1 MKRQGGSWVIH
12 IPSRKQNLM
21 QVRPAGQAGYPISL
35 VASLDTV
42 PVKCCVPLHK
52 WLKNLVEQTTNKS
65 KKQTEGSFT
74 SVQMVHTHTRPKT
87 KTDVAQ
93 LESTRKQRPT
103 VSANPHLREEGRRM
117 KRKRK

>member
-1 MKRQGGSWVIH
+1 
-12 IPSRKQNLM
+12 M

-42 PVKCCVPLHK
+42 PVKCCVPLHT

-74 SVQMVHTHTRPKT
+74 SVQMVHTHTRDPRRRQTSHNWSQRENKG
-87 KTDVAQ
+87 Q
-93 LESTRKQRPT
+93 LFQLIRTFAKK
-103 VSANPHLREEGRRM
+103 VGV
-117 KRKRK
+117 

>member
-12 IPSRKQNLM
+12 IPSREQNLM

-52 WLKNLVEQTTNKS
+52 WLENLVEQTTNNS

-74 SVQMVHTHTRPKT
+74 SVQMVHTHTLTSDIYTYDRYT
-87 KTDVAQ
+87 HT
-93 LESTRKQRPT
+93 
-103 VSANPHLREEGRRM
+103 HIYIHI
-117 KRKRK
+117 

>member
-12 IPSRKQNLM
+12 IPSREQNLM

-52 WLKNLVEQTTNKS
+52 WLENLVEQTTNKS

-74 SVQMVHTHTRPKT
+74 SVQMVHTHTLTSDIYTYDRYT
-87 KTDVAQ
+87 HTYIYIYTYDYIHTYAQ
-93 LESTRKQRPT
+93 IARYIDI
-103 VSANPHLREEGRRM
+103 
-117 KRKRK
+117 

>member
-52 WLKNLVEQTTNKS
+52 WLETLVEQTTNKS

-74 SVQMVHTHTRPKT
+74 SVQMVHTHASLPRGFFS
-87 KTDVAQ
+87 DSQAVRAIIRS
-93 LESTRKQRPT
+93 L
-103 VSANPHLREEGRRM
+103 
-117 KRKRK
+117 KRKWLQNTGKNHLLN